1 MHQHAT
7 YAHDR
12 PNLDSRAHMDC
23 YRRAYVDTRAD
34 LDT

>member
-1 MHQHAT
+1 MHQHAP

-12 PNLDSRAHMDC
+12 AYLDSRAHMDR